1 MNRNKVLLLSLVTLL
16 AYFSARA
23 QEKWSLQAC
32 VDTAYERNIS
42 LNQGRVTTII
52 DKFTLKQSKA
62 QLYPSANINESLDL
76 TFGKSFDPAKNQY
89 NTYTSSIDRLGL
101 NSSVTLFNGYLLI
114 NTIKQNRLFYESG
127 NLDVETTRNNI
138 LLSVLASYMQVLM
151 DYEAIDVAQAQI
163 DATNIQVEETK
174 KFVEFGKVA
183 ELNLLQIE
191 SQLAADKLTK
201 VTAENQADV
210 DKVTLLQLM
219 QVPYQA
225 NFDIERM
232 ELKELFPEIP
242 ISPEAIDQISESFL
256 PEIKSA
262 SLKTNASI
270 FGLKM
275 SKSGWYPR
283 LSFGMG
289 LTTGYSSF
297 ADIQLSNQLKKNF
310 GQYLNFT
317 LAIPIF
323 NNSQVRYKV
332 AISKE
337 NVTNAQLNEK
347 LTKNNLR
354 QSIETAYTNQ
364 VTAGKKLVSVEEQM
378 KLEQRTY
385 SDMAEKY
392 SVGAADVTDFLI
404 EKNNFNRVSMS
415 LIQAKYDYVLKA
427 KIVDF
432 YLGKPVINK

>member
-1 MNRNKVLLLSLVTLL
+1 MNKSKSLLLLL
-16 AYFSARA
+16 TVFVCFSGTA
-23 QEKWSLQAC
+23 QEKWSLKAC
-32 VDTAYERNIS
+32 VDTAYKRNIS
-42 LNQGRVTTII
+42 LNQGRVTTMI
-52 DKFTLKQSKA
+52 DKFTLQQSKA

-114 NTIKQNRLFYESG
+114 NTIKQNRLLYESG

-191 SQLAADKLTK
+191 SQLAANKLTK
-201 VTAENQADV
+201 VTAENQADM

-242 ISPEAIDQISESFL
+242 ISPEAIDQISEGFL

-283 LSFGMG
+283 LSLGMG

-297 ADIQLSNQLKKNF
+297 ADIQLSNQLKNNF

-332 AISKE
+332 AISKA
-337 NVTNAQLNEK
+337 NVTNALLNEK

-364 VTAGKKLVSVEEQM
+364 VTAGRKLISVQAQM
-378 KLEQRTY
+378 ELEKRTY

-392 SVGAADVTDFLI
+392 SVGAADITDFLV
-404 EKNNFNRVSMS
+404 EKNNFNSVSMS

-432 YLGKPVINK
+432 YLGKPVINQ